1 MLELKDHYNI
11 QDLIEIMR
19 LLRGEN
25 GCPWDREQDHT
36 TIRSNILEE
45 AYEVAQAIDSGNT
58 DDLKEELGDVLLQ
71 VVFHAQI
78 AQESNTFQFDD
89 VCDTICKKLIYR
101 HPHVF
106 SNIHVEDADEV
117 LRNWDALKAKSKGE
131 ETVTD
136 RLESVPKLLPAL
148 MRGEKVGKRAASV
161 GFDFRSVDE
170 VLNILKSEIQE
181 LEEAIKLNNDTAI
194 EDEFGDVLFSCC
206 NLARF
211 LKKDS
216 EKALTFSINKFIM
229 RFRELEQSAKKPL
242 NMLSYEELDELW
254 NAAKKKI
261 NLKDV

>member
-1 MLELKDHYNI
+1 MLELKDRYNI

-25 GCPWDREQDHT
+25 DLSLGQEQHT
-36 TIRSNILEE
+36 HNSLNILEE

-71 VVFHAQI
+71 VVFHSQI

-170 VLNILKSEIQE
+170 VLNILKV
-181 LEEAIKLNNDTAI
+181 KFKNW
-194 EDEFGDVLFSCC
+194 
-206 NLARF
+206 
-211 LKKDS
+211 KK
-216 EKALTFSINKFIM
+216 
-229 RFRELEQSAKKPL
+229 Q
-242 NMLSYEELDELW
+242 
-254 NAAKKKI
+254 
-261 NLKDV
+261 